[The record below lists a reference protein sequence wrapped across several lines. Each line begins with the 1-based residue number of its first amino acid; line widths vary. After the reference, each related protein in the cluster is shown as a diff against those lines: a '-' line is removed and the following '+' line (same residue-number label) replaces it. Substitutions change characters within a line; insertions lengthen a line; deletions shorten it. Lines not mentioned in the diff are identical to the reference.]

1 MGRSK
6 AMYWV
11 RVLIAWV
18 FSAAAFLGV
27 SKMLPGFYVRSFST
41 ALVIAAMYGILHII
55 LHFILFRVFWI
66 LTIPLVILTLGLIYF
81 AVNAVILWFTD
92 KVVEDFTIDTTTTL
106 IIAAVLLTIANWI
119 IRFVLF

>member
-6 AMYWV
+6 AMYLI

-18 FSAAAFLGV
+18 LSAAVFLGV
-27 SKMLPGFYVRSFST
+27 SKVLPGFYVRNFTT
-41 ALVIAAMYGILHII
+41 ALMIAAVYGVLHII
-55 LHFILFRVFWI
+55 LHFIFFRVFWI

-81 AVNAVILWFTD
+81 VVNALILWLTD
-92 KVVEDFTIDTTTTL
+92 KTVEDFSIDTTTTL